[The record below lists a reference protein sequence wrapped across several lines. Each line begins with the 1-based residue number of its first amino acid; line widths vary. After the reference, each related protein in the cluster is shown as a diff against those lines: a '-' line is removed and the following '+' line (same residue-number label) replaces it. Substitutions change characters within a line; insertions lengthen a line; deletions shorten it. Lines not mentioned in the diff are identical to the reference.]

1 LNHPEVVL
9 LEVDADGDGD
19 VIYTQRN
26 YNLDVKEAFGFGK
39 KEEESEEPKTQEFTV
54 VMQEGDK
61 LELTDITEEEEQQPA
76 DDEPKEEDSPEES
89 ENEEKEADED
99 MVERTFFITDAW
111 YDTYDETDEDSFE
124 DQYGYNQSEEQPK
137 FEDEDLTLT
146 IDAYPQEGYGE
157 ISDSLVDALSN
168 STGFGVYHFSFVEI
182 MPDGS
187 KKVLEAVQAKV
198 TRPVK
203 EDETED
209 EEESDEMSTGLKVA
223 LGVGA
228 LAAGVAL
235 FGAEDDY
242 IPYESETDYTEIYG
256 ATSGDGYINHDRIDT
271 EEKRMVELRHDDP
284 TTYYNWNS
292 PYDVDESDV
301 DDAVKDELGD
311 EPNEGNYDA
320 TVEVLGSKYGENGQK
335 YVDVDVDMDTD
346 YGDSRFMGMAAET
359 FESKGNMM
367 VRLQEVDGEA
377 PHYNCPYCR
386 NELTVLG
393 GKGGIVAVCEN
404 ESRCNGLELPRQY
417 LEDYEKYHW
426 YVNERKS
433 SDAESKEAES
443 KNLKMALGMT
453 AVGIGLA
460 AVLGKDK
467 IKTLFDRFG
476 L

>member
-1 LNHPEVVL
+1 LLDEEGEEFSVYEENLAGDNWL
-9 LEVDADGDGD
+9 LECSRCKAEWNQDGENTLDGG
-19 VIYTQRN
+19 YTGN
-26 YNLDVKEAFGFGK
+26 AEY
-39 KEEESEEPKTQEFTV
+39 
-54 VMQEGDK
+54 
-61 LELTDITEEEEQQPA
+61 
-76 DDEPKEEDSPEES
+76 
-89 ENEEKEADED
+89 
-99 MVERTFFITDAW
+99 
-111 YDTYDETDEDSFE
+111 
-124 DQYGYNQSEEQPK
+124 
-137 FEDEDLTLT
+137 
-146 IDAYPQEGYGE
+146 
-157 ISDSLVDALSN
+157 
-168 STGFGVYHFSFVEI
+168 
-182 MPDGS
+182 
-187 KKVLEAVQAKV
+187 EAVQAKV

-203 EDETED
+203 EEEEP
-209 EEESDEMSTGLKVA
+209 EEESDEGLSTGAKVA

-228 LAAGVAL
+228 LAAGVTI
-235 FGAEDDY
+235 FGAEGEYPQEFLDEFYDFDSNPTADTQDEETIAIAYAAWLESKKEEDEEARMLDETHSDIRDY

-311 EPNEGNYDA
+311 EPGEGNYGA

-404 ESRCNGLELPRQY
+404 ESRCNGLELPRQF

-426 YVNERKS
+426 YVNERS
-433 SDAESKEAES
+433 SAENFSAEGTLCAVCNGNLDAGWWDCEKCGMIVCGDVDGESGFVECQTLDGMCKDCHPKDENWKMNFGADSDS
-443 KNLKMALGMT
+443 KNLKMALGIT